1 MNNDL
6 NIMLNYCK
14 NPSTTDIR
22 TIPRYILEWI
32 YPLSK
37 EHIQKNKSYNIA
49 NKNIVVFVDNI
60 QPIILIP
67 SRFDKNDRTTMF
79 DNMIKGRD
87 YKYDLF
93 IFNDNE
99 EDYLNKSRKGAGN
112 AVIRPYKNKNPPHSW
127 GIPTGSRGIGYN
139 RLDEH
144 TKQVIDESI
153 NDIKK
158 LLKRF
163 YYKRIIYSAKTNGD
177 IGSGIF
183 TIHADVITYITD
195 SIKKL
200 VIEPLS
206 YKKKYNRF
214 SQIEDDMSIILQ
226 ILINENSDIR
236 EHTKLFL
243 RNYLLKL
250 VESGNLNDTEKET
263 ILMVWNEYIA
273 NIPEELQEEIIY
285 KYINI

>member
-14 NPSTTDIR
+14 NPSTINIR
-22 TIPRYILEWI
+22 TIPIYILEWI

-37 EHIQKNKSYNIA
+37 EHIQTNKIYNIA
-49 NKNIVVFVDNI
+49 NKNIVDFVDNI
-60 QPIILIP
+60 QPITLIP
-67 SRFDKNDRTTMF
+67 SQFDKNDRTTMF
-79 DNMIKGRD
+79 NNMIEDTKH
-87 YKYDLF
+87 KYDLF

-99 EDYLNKSRKGAGN
+99 EDYLNKSIKGAGN

-163 YYKRIIYSAKTNGD
+163 YYKRIIYSAEPNE
-177 IGSGIF
+177 F
-183 TIHADVITYITD
+183 TINAVVIKYITD

-226 ILINENSDIR
+226 ILINENLDIR
-236 EHTKLFL
+236 KHTKDFL
-243 RNYLLKL
+243 INYLVKL
-250 VESGNLNDTEKET
+250 LESGSLNDTEKEI
-263 ILMVWNEYIA
+263 ILMVWNENIAIA
-273 NIPEELQEEIIY
+273 NISEELQEGIIN
-285 KYINI
+285 KYIN